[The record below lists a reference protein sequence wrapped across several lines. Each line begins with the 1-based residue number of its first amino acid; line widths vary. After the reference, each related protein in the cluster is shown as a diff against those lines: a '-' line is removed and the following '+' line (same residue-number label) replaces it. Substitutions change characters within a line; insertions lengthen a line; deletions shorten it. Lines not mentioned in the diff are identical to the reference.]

1 MNFYRQ
7 RFFHVLAFRLCC
19 CFFSSTWFVPDEYF
33 QSVEVAYHLV
43 YGKGHL
49 SWEWLPEWALRSPLH
64 PLIYAFPFWLLKLFS
79 LDFGFIIRWIPNIIH
94 AFLFAIADI
103 CFINWAKSVIGFSL
117 DALYI
122 ILPIYFT
129 NWFIIYCST
138 RTLSNTLECCLML
151 IALNFYTKEDG
162 NYVETKKKN
171 DDNFEE
177 EKLAK
182 FSIPKID
189 SFCICL
195 IFVSIAGV
203 IRPTTWLLWIPLC
216 YGHFVFYLLEGLDV
230 INQEIITKR
239 MEKYIL
245 SYSPFVIIIP
255 FFTFLLDS
263 FYYGRPTSTFF
274 NFFHFNIIKSG
285 NALFGSH
292 PWHWYFTQGLP
303 SILLF
308 ASIPLFTI
316 LVKLIRSR
324 YYVDIRLDRRYILCA
339 GLYIFSLSLIAHK
352 EHRFVLPIIP
362 ILLPYI
368 AVEINSYK
376 NEFLKKWLIN
386 LIIGSNLLSI
396 IYFGL
401 IHQRGPYVANNK
413 IVQYVDEKLQEDNS
427 STIYVLQLMP
437 CYSMPMYAGLHPYA
451 QNVSITMLDCGINNT
466 TDESEQFH
474 SSPIPWLNKNWFSK
488 KLYLTNLIVCYQH
501 IFYKIESFLMQKG
514 FERHSLI
521 FHTYFT
527 SSSRQH
533 SKIILLSKIEEE

>member
-19 CFFSSTWFVPDEYF
+19 CFFSNTWFVPDEYF

-79 LDFGFIIRWIPNIIH
+79 VDFGFIIRWIPNIIH

-117 DALYI
+117 D
-122 ILPIYFT
+122 
-129 NWFIIYCST
+129 
-138 RTLSNTLECCLML
+138 
-151 IALNFYTKEDG
+151 EDA
-162 NYVETKKKN
+162 NYVETKKN
-171 DDNFEE
+171 DDSEE
-177 EKLAK
+177 ENLAK

-195 IFVSIAGV
+195 IFVSIAAV
-203 IRPTTWLLWIPLC
+203 IRPTIWLLWIPLC

-230 INQEIITKR
+230 INQEIITNR

-245 SYSPFVIIIP
+245 
-255 FFTFLLDS
+255 
-263 FYYGRPTSTFF
+263 
-274 NFFHFNIIKSG
+274 SG

-308 ASIPLFTI
+308 SSIPLFTI

-339 GLYIFSLSLIAHK
+339 
-352 EHRFVLPIIP
+352 VLPIIP

-386 LIIGSNLLSI
+386 LIIGSNLLAV

-413 IVQYVDEKLQEDNS
+413 IVQYVDEKLQKDNS

-451 QNVSITMLDCGINNT
+451 QNVSITMLNCGINVN
-466 TDESEQFH
+466 FN
-474 SSPIPWLNKNWFSK
+474 IF
-488 KLYLTNLIVCYQH
+488 LIY
-501 IFYKIESFLMQKG
+501 
-514 FERHSLI
+514 
-521 FHTYFT
+521 
-527 SSSRQH
+527 
-533 SKIILLSKIEEE
+533 

>member
-1 MNFYRQ
+1 MFLCMEGGEFFFNWTLRKRCDLICHKKTGCLKITNNRNSNNYISKYTNRPHLFFFNFILNTIQ

-19 CFFSSTWFVPDEYF
+19 CFFSNTWFVPDEYF

-64 PLIYAFPFWLLKLFS
+64 PLIYAFPFWL
-79 LDFGFIIRWIPNIIH
+79 WIPNIIH

-117 DALYI
+117 D
-122 ILPIYFT
+122 
-129 NWFIIYCST
+129 
-138 RTLSNTLECCLML
+138 
-151 IALNFYTKEDG
+151 
-162 NYVETKKKN
+162 
-171 DDNFEE
+171 
-177 EKLAK
+177 
-182 FSIPKID
+182 
-189 SFCICL
+189 
-195 IFVSIAGV
+195 
-203 IRPTTWLLWIPLC
+203 
-216 YGHFVFYLLEGLDV
+216 
-230 INQEIITKR
+230 
-239 MEKYIL
+239 
-245 SYSPFVIIIP
+245 
-255 FFTFLLDS
+255 
-263 FYYGRPTSTFF
+263 
-274 NFFHFNIIKSG
+274 
-285 NALFGSH
+285 
-292 PWHWYFTQGLP
+292 
-303 SILLF
+303 
-308 ASIPLFTI
+308 
-316 LVKLIRSR
+316 
-324 YYVDIRLDRRYILCA
+324 
-339 GLYIFSLSLIAHK
+339 
-352 EHRFVLPIIP
+352 
-362 ILLPYI
+362 
-368 AVEINSYK
+368 
-376 NEFLKKWLIN
+376 
-386 LIIGSNLLSI
+386 
-396 IYFGL
+396 GL

-413 IVQYVDEKLQEDNS
+413 IVQYVDEKLQKDNN

-451 QNVSITMLDCGINNT
+451 QNVSITMLNCGINNT